1 MVQRST
7 TSEFQ
12 PAPPCYRNQGKASR
26 TPGGPRTIPRIG
38 GTRGSNV
45 CVPPV
50 RQMNDYPQQK
60 SNVDAQGNMVATQ
73 DPSLRIN
80 TAGVEIGVSENV
92 EQKAISIA
100 INPTG
105 N

>member
-12 PAPPCYRNQGKASR
+12 PAPPCYRNQGKLSR

-45 CVPPV
+45 CVPPI

-60 SNVDAQGNMVATQ
+60 SNVNAQGNMVATQ

-80 TAGVEIGVSENV
+80 TAGVEIGISENV
-92 EQKAISIA
+92 EQKAISVA
-100 INPTG
+100 ISPTG
-105 N
+105 D